1 MLVTDHAQVKLFLCK
16 LAQNVLQYWS
26 PVYCCFC
33 CCSHSALN
41 CEKKINPTYLLT
53 YLLIDRTICDVSI
66 MSIRWKPFNRSSGS
80 VNWERVFFYLWIA
93 IAFSYDLFVSNLFI
107 SAVSSLKREKERN
120 FLLQIWS
127 WLNTAIGTFSSKII
141 ILTT

>member
-80 VNWERVFFYLWIA
+80 VNWERVFFIFESRSLSVTIFLFLICLSPPSHLWRERKKEI
-93 IAFSYDLFVSNLFI
+93 SYSRSDLGSI
-107 SAVSSLKREKERN
+107 
-120 FLLQIWS
+120 LQ
-127 WLNTAIGTFSSKII
+127 
-141 ILTT
+141 